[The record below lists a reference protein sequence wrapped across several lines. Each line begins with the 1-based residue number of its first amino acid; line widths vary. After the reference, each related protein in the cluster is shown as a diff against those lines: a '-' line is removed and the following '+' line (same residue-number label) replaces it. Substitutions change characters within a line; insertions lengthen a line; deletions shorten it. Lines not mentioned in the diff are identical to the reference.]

1 MFFLFKKII
10 LIFNTLIIKNE
21 FFGESEPYNNTKF
34 ILDISGD
41 IIAIIGF
48 LIYLEII
55 VLNFWNLDYNV
66 KQNIIKRGIEEAENF
81 IIKYN
86 DDDEEEEKIELNEN
100 TKTD

>member
-21 FFGESEPYNNTKF
+21 FFGKSEPYNNTKF

-66 KQNIIKRGIEEAENF
+66 KQNIIKRGIEETENF